1 MRGNVRRDHLGIA
14 LRYLESVDMIVTVWD
29 GVVTA
34 ADWTQAIRAELANP
48 DSALGNR
55 RMTDA
60 RTAEVPGISEE
71 QVEAILDEY
80 KNVDVVVS
88 RVRLAMVVTDGW
100 NIAHGGRGRLTP
112 VAPNMRRTVARSR
125 SAREG

>member
-1 MRGNVRRDHLGIA
+1 
-14 LRYLESVDMIVTVWD
+14 
-29 GVVTA
+29 
-34 ADWTQAIRAELANP
+34 
-48 DSALGNR
+48 
-55 RMTDA
+55 MTDA
-60 RTAEVPGISEE
+60 RTAEVPDISEE

-88 RVRLAMVVTDGW
+88 PVRLAMVVPEGW
-100 NIAHGGRGRLTP
+100 NIAQVVQARMRAFGVTTVLFSDLRGVHLVRYRPCRRDCDLDRVTQSAPEQSGGGRGRLTP